1 MLVIHSHN
9 SLTFYP
15 ITFNMHYLSCL
26 NGVATFEEAK
36 KILEEKGL
44 VVKSYETRKDS
55 STFYPELYIVK
66 YDKSRSTM
74 TDPDV
79 QKCRGLVLSKSDNRL
94 ICPVPSKS
102 VSDLE
107 FNQRF
112 SSSPNDY
119 SVQDFIDGT
128 MINMFSFEGQT
139 YLSTRSCLNAR
150 CSWFSKQTFADM
162 FVQCLGK
169 SPEKLDT
176 LDMNYCYSFVIQHPD
191 NTIVKKYLVP
201 DLVLTTVSK
210 VNDDGTV
217 TFMNVYD
224 FVKEYNLDFRVP
236 TEFNFK
242 HIEDVYGYVNS
253 LGDTDQGVVILKNNV
268 NTQHVRTKIR
278 NPRYSEVRMLRGN
291 TTNKMY
297 LFFELR
303 KQGNGSYENYLQYF
317 EDDRQL
323 FDTFREKLYK
333 FTQRLFQNYLDC
345 FVNKDA
351 DGNPVSQHKSID
363 FELKPLVAE
372 LHSHYYNTRQR
383 TTKNTVIQFLHQMD
397 IQRLLFVLNYKKRET
412 PVAETPVAET
422 SSM

>member
-1 MLVIHSHN
+1 
-9 SLTFYP
+9 
-15 ITFNMHYLSCL
+15 
-26 NGVATFEEAK
+26 
-36 KILEEKGL
+36 
-44 VVKSYETRKDS
+44 
-55 STFYPELYIVK
+55 
-66 YDKSRSTM
+66 
-74 TDPDV
+74 
-79 QKCRGLVLSKSDNRL
+79 
-94 ICPVPSKS
+94 
-102 VSDLE
+102 
-107 FNQRF
+107 
-112 SSSPNDY
+112 
-119 SVQDFIDGT
+119 
-128 MINMFSFEGQT
+128 
-139 YLSTRSCLNAR
+139 
-150 CSWFSKQTFADM
+150 
-162 FVQCLGK
+162 
-169 SPEKLDT
+169 
-176 LDMNYCYSFVIQHPD
+176 
-191 NTIVKKYLVP
+191 VKKYLVP